1 MTFYTDEFTTA
12 APIYLEGN
20 NITWEYES
28 VNESLTGQ
36 QTFFLLNVDGS
47 VLPISSP
54 TYSGKTIRKW
64 YYLKDY
70 YELGYFAV
78 GLTSGS
84 IDFLISRGNR
94 GSHKND
100 SYGFIYFYADKSGYQ
115 ATLNYCLRV
124 SNCSGFNTT
133 TGTLAPYK
141 QGFIELTTDTITQ
154 TINLGENRTIFIGDS
169 TGLKGGAAEINLTNG
184 QSINLKPYVEQ
195 GKFIVGSRKNAYFEG
210 SFIAYQQTTS
220 YSDSDITNFDTYWYS
235 GYLVNENSR
244 LYVNDNVVYLTNAI
258 DLSSHG
264 HETIYGYYD
273 ITETNFKY
281 YHINSIGKIYYP
293 SWIAKSEYTVDNEE
307 SDNFIITDNQIK
319 CRTSYKCVGKKN
331 DIAVG
336 SFYDADGSLTSPT
349 IESNGYPLN
358 NKLYY
363 LEKTEETLV
372 QGDPVKGDFIE
383 YVFADSANAYPEE
396 GVQDDYW
403 YSYIGE
409 VEGQG
414 EFIEQIENS
423 QKIYPEDGIQNG
435 YYYKLY
441 QTDTFYNKGELNG
454 SVRSE
459 NEFAYPEDDRIGETW
474 YEYSLSAELP
484 ENGYF
489 IDEVSS
495 SNESAFPAN
504 DQQDGYYYI
513 SLGSKKVYEKTLTD
527 KEILGGVEYQI
538 DISQNTDFSIGSTP
552 SAEISLTINQTEE
565 DSQWYLNQPCIY
577 SVKFTDNDDWKQI
590 GIFNIT
596 SIQKKDKISCRLT
609 GYDNMIKLDRYVDS
623 YINKLNYPLSLGT
636 ITTGLIQY
644 CNLEYEDLDLCNSNY
659 RMKQNFDITNIT
671 GREVLGYLAE
681 SNGCFA
687 YCLPNG
693 KITLKKIGYNSAIQD
708 LDNSKYSKFSNDL
721 YQVNPIDRVI
731 VKQSEDDIGTYYPTT
746 GTNFNPYIIAGNP
759 VLLADTQNE
768 IADQVK
774 NIYLYIKNISYYPA
788 ELELFE
794 DFDIQIGQYVNVN
807 SKKILVLSKKI
818 TNKGVSISS
827 TGNQRRQTADS
838 INSQLSMLRGKSN
851 QLVRDIEK
859 TQSTLTDNTNKLQSQ
874 ITQTA
879 SSLQSTITDNYN
891 SLQSQITQTASGL
904 ETTIEDKIKGVNSTI
919 TQTAESINSTIQSQ
933 DGRINSIEQTLDGVV
948 YDNGSGTTII
958 NGDNITTGTIS
969 ADRINMTGSISWG
982 DLDSTTQ
989 NYINGL
995 GGSDVVLP
1003 SYIKSTYID
1012 STQIL
1017 SPTISAGTLNGTT
1030 INIEKSAYIYD
1041 ADMEKKVRFI
1051 YNNLD
1056 NTSDSYLRIGR
1067 CSLNGYTQKY
1077 NCIDFVD
1084 ISQDRHIYLRCDQV
1098 HVLKTG
1104 ITATTD
1110 RYGDLFVKNIGT
1122 IGSDSVIGD
1131 SADPFKLVHTKNVK
1145 VYSETTT
1152 SNAYC
1157 GFSSS
1162 NYLQKYSG
1170 SSERHKHNIHSLNDD
1185 LKSRFNSLYDLEVKN
1200 WTYNDDYIDPNDQLY
1215 QKETFGLIA
1224 EDVEKVLPE
1233 FVVYDNGQVDNY
1245 RDRNLINAMLVL
1257 IQEQKRKI
1265 DELEQRLTILEG
1277 ANK

>member
-1 MTFYTDEFTTA
+1 M
-12 APIYLEGN
+12 PIIYGSEGIIHKPGLE
-20 NITWEYES
+20 
-28 VNESLTGQ
+28 
-36 QTFFLLNVDGS
+36 
-47 VLPISSP
+47 
-54 TYSGKTIRKW
+54 
-64 YYLKDY
+64 
-70 YELGYFAV
+70 
-78 GLTSGS
+78 
-84 IDFLISRGNR
+84 
-94 GSHKND
+94 
-100 SYGFIYFYADKSGYQ
+100 
-115 ATLNYCLRV
+115 
-124 SNCSGFNTT
+124 
-133 TGTLAPYK
+133 
-141 QGFIELTTDTITQ
+141 
-154 TINLGENRTIFIGDS
+154 TINLGENRTLFIGD
-169 TGLKGGAAEINLTNG
+169 TTLLKVNSSEINLTEG
-184 QSINLKPYVEQ
+184 QSINLSSYIQQ
-195 GKFIVGSRKNAYFEG
+195 GKVIVGTNKYSNLFEG
-210 SFIAYQQTTS
+210 SRICQISIGY
-220 YSDSDITNFDTYWYS
+220 YHDFDFVD
-235 GYLVNENSR
+235 GYLITENSR
-244 LYVNDNVVYLTNAI
+244 LYVSDNTMYLTNAYNMSSGALLQLDTEPVENSSDYVYYQLPATRQYYI
-258 DLSSHG
+258 DYSQYVNYATVNNGEWDYQYKFDS
-264 HETIYGYYD
+264 EKNTILVRGKKV
-273 ITETNFKY
+273 IT
-281 YHINSIGKIYYP
+281 
-293 SWIAKSEYTVDNEE
+293 
-307 SDNFIITDNQIK
+307 
-319 CRTSYKCVGKKN
+319 GKKN
-331 DIAVG
+331 EIPVG
-336 SFYDADGSLTSPT
+336 SFYSEKTDVSSLEGYMSSLTAYHLPYT
-349 IESNGYPLN
+349 N
-358 NKLYY
+358 NLYY
-363 LEKTEETLV
+363 IEKTEETLV

-414 EFIEQIENS
+414 DFIEQVENS
-423 QKIYPEDGIQNG
+423 QKTYPEDGIKNG

-459 NEFAYPEDDRIGETW
+459 NEYAYPEDDRIDETW

-495 SNESAFPAN
+495 SIESAFPAN

-513 SLGSKKVYEKTLTD
+513 SLGTKKVYEKTLTD

-577 SVKFTDNDDWKQI
+577 SVKFTDNADWKQI

-623 YINKLNYPLSLGT
+623 YINNLNYPLSLGT

-659 RMKQNFDITNIT
+659 QMKQNFDITNIT

-731 VKQSEDDIGTYYPTT
+731 VKQSEDDIGVYYPST
-746 GTNFNPYIIAGNP
+746 GTSNNPYIIAGNP
-759 VLLADTQNE
+759 VLLADSE
-768 IADQVK
+768 SAIYIQVK
-774 NIYLYIKNISYYPA
+774 NIYDYVKGISYYPA

-827 TGNQRRQTADS
+827 TGNQKRQTADS

-859 TQSTLTDNTNKLQSQ
+859 TQSTITDNTNKLQSQ

-879 SSLQSTITDNYN
+879 SSLETKITDNYN
-891 SLQSQITQTASGL
+891 NLQSQITQSASGI
-904 ETTIEDKIKGVNSTI
+904 ETNVENQISGINSTI
-919 TQTAESINSTIQSQ
+919 TQKFNSINSTISSQ

-948 YDNGSGTTII
+948 YDNGSGTTVI

-982 DLDSTTQ
+982 DLDSSTQ
-989 NYINGL
+989 SYINGL
-995 GGSDVVLP
+995 GGSQVSLP

-1041 ADMEKKVRFI
+1041 ADQEKKVRFI

-1056 NTSDSYLRIGR
+1056 DTSDSYLRMGR

-1224 EDVEKVLPE
+1224 EDLEKVLPE
-1233 FVVYDNGQVDNY
+1233 FIVYDNGQVDNY
-1245 RDRNLINAMLVL
+1245 RDRNLLNAMLVL
-1257 IQEQKRKI
+1257 IQEQKKKI
-1265 DELEQRLTILEG
+1265 DELELLIQDINNKLEG

>member
-1 MTFYTDEFTTA
+1 M
-12 APIYLEGN
+12 
-20 NITWEYES
+20 
-28 VNESLTGQ
+28 
-36 QTFFLLNVDGS
+36 
-47 VLPISSP
+47 
-54 TYSGKTIRKW
+54 
-64 YYLKDY
+64 
-70 YELGYFAV
+70 
-78 GLTSGS
+78 
-84 IDFLISRGNR
+84 
-94 GSHKND
+94 
-100 SYGFIYFYADKSGYQ
+100 
-115 ATLNYCLRV
+115 
-124 SNCSGFNTT
+124 
-133 TGTLAPYK
+133 
-141 QGFIELTTDTITQ
+141 
-154 TINLGENRTIFIGDS
+154 
-169 TGLKGGAAEINLTNG
+169 
-184 QSINLKPYVEQ
+184 
-195 GKFIVGSRKNAYFEG
+195 
-210 SFIAYQQTTS
+210 
-220 YSDSDITNFDTYWYS
+220 DTYI
-235 GYLVNENSR
+235 G
-244 LYVNDNVVYLTNAI
+244 
-258 DLSSHG
+258 
-264 HETIYGYYD
+264 ETVYGYYD
-273 ITETNFKY
+273 ITETDYKY

-293 SWIAKSEYTVDNEE
+293 SWIAESSYTVDNEE

-319 CRTSYKCVGKKN
+319 CRTSYKCIGKKN

-403 YSYIGE
+403 YSYVGE

-414 EFIEQIENS
+414 EFIEQVENS
-423 QKIYPEDGIQNG
+423 QKIYPEDGIQDR

-577 SVKFTDNDDWKQI
+577 SVKFTDNADWKQI

-623 YINKLNYPLSLGT
+623 YINNLNYPLSLGT

-693 KITLKKIGYNSAIQD
+693 KITLKKIGYNSSAIQD

-746 GTNFNPYIIAGNP
+746 GNNFNPYIIAGNP

-904 ETTIEDKIKGVNSTI
+904 ETTIDDQIKGVNSTI
-919 TQTAESINSTIQSQ
+919 TQTAESINSTISSQ

-948 YDNGSGTTII
+948 YDNGSGTTVI

-982 DLDSTTQ
+982 DLDSSTQ
-989 NYINGL
+989 SYINGL

-1030 INIEKSAYIYD
+1030 IKCNGDFYVYD
-1041 ADMEKKVRFI
+1041 PDDNNMVKFI
-1051 YNNLD
+1051 D
-1056 NTSDSYLRIGR
+1056 VSTDSSSDTRIKIGRLTTNDYGSYLNFIGFIDQSQYRYIHCYTDVLR
-1067 CSLNGYTQKY
+1067 CSNDMVVGAGTHDTGNG
-1077 NCIDFVD
+1077 
-1084 ISQDRHIYLRCDQV
+1084 S
-1098 HVLKTG
+1098 
-1104 ITATTD
+1104 
-1110 RYGDLFVKNIGT
+1110 GDLYVNGIAYANNFCVGT
-1122 IGSDSVIGD
+1122 
-1131 SADPFKLVHTKNVK
+1131 K
-1145 VYSETTT
+1145 TTT

-1157 GFSSS
+1157 GFSS
-1162 NYLQKYSG
+1162 NKYLQKYSG

-1200 WTYNDDYIDPNDQLY
+1200 WTYNDDYIDSNDQLY

-1245 RDRNLINAMLVL
+1245 RDRNLLNAMLVL
-1257 IQEQKRKI
+1257 IQEQKKKI